1 MKVREIASAIEAL
14 AALRFQDDW
23 DNSGLQVGD
32 PEANVGRVLV
42 CLDVTEEIVLEAVH
56 KGCNMIVSH
65 HPLIFH
71 PLKSITGATYQQRCI
86 AQCLCAGI
94 AVYSAHTSLDNAPSG
109 VNRVIAELLSL
120 GNLQY
125 LSSEYRYPEGFGS
138 GIVGDTPLPVNSEA
152 FAEYIKETFHVK
164 DLRTSSLKGK
174 MVSRVAVCG
183 GAGAFL
189 MQKAIEKGA
198 DCFITGELHYH
209 DYFDP
214 GIQLIELGHYQ
225 SEQFTIGLLTHH
237 LQSYGIEA
245 LPTEYDTNPIL
256 YNGR

>member
-1 MKVREIASAIEAL
+1 MKVRDIVEVIERL
-14 AALRFQDDW
+14 APRRFQDDW

-32 PEANVGRVLV
+32 PEAEVGRVLV
-42 CLDVTEEIVLEAVH
+42 CLDVTEEIVLEAAH

-71 PLKSITGATYQQRCI
+71 PLKSITGETYQQRCI

-120 GNLQY
+120 ENLQW
-125 LSSEYRYPEGFGS
+125 LNSEYQYPEGSGS
-138 GIVGDTPLPVNSEA
+138 GIIGDTPLPVNSEA
-152 FAEYIKETFHVK
+152 FAEYIKETFRVK
-164 DLRTSSLKGK
+164 DLRTSDLKGK

-189 MQKAIEKGA
+189 MQKALEKGA

-225 SEQFTIGLLTHH
+225 SEQFTIGLLARH

-245 LPTEYDTNPIL
+245 LPTECNTNPIL